1 MCSVLRLLLVWL
13 ILDALLLTGVSR
25 RHTRRRPGLPVC
37 SFFLRHSLSPL
48 RLTLKYIKASGNW
61 TSMIC
66 MFSLKVVA
74 LVDDPCLATAFAQI
88 ITSSTRLE
96 DQIKPWSHQLV
107 WDKVRFITLRFLS
120 FNGILVPGYTLISN
134 SLGLGLVA
142 YKPFVS
148 FSRAIY
154 ENEDLYAEALRFYS
168 SPTVEDIC
176 LPATICSENKVP
188 NNILWLPCQNVS
200 LDYCMA
206 YHPFYVDSLLFAD
219 WYVWNHQ
226 HGNM

>member
-48 RLTLKYIKASGNW
+48 RLPLKYIKASGNW

-74 LVDDPCLATAFAQI
+74 LVDDPCLVTAFAQI
-88 ITSSTRLE
+88 ITSRTMLE
-96 DQIKPWSHQLV
+96 DQFKPWSHQLV
-107 WDKVRFITLRFLS
+107 WNKVRFITLRFLS

-134 SLGLGLVA
+134 SLGLRLVA
-142 YKPFVS
+142 YKPFGALAERSTKMRTFTLKRCASTVLQPL
-148 FSRAIY
+148 RIY
-154 ENEDLYAEALRFYS
+154 AYLRQFAAKTKYRIIFYGYRVK
-168 SPTVEDIC
+168 TLV
-176 LPATICSENKVP
+176 
-188 NNILWLPCQNVS
+188 
-200 LDYCMA
+200 
-206 YHPFYVDSLLFAD
+206 
-219 WYVWNHQ
+219 
-226 HGNM
+226 